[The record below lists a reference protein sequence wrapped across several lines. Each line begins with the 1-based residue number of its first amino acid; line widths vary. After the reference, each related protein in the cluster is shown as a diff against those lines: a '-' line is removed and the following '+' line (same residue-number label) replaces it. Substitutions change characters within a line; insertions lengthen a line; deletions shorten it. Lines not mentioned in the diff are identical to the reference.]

1 MTIWIVIII
10 TLLCSAFFSGME
22 IAFVSANRLKIEL
35 DNKTG
40 TTSGRILAFFV
51 KNTSN
56 FISAMLLGN
65 NISLVIYGIYMGLF
79 LGPPLESL
87 FGVAQ
92 DLEAGIEVSGNYAA
106 VILLIQTVISTL
118 IVLITAE
125 FLPKAI
131 FRINPNGILSV
142 AAIPLFIIYWV
153 FFGGVLIVMFF
164 SNLFLKLMKTDI
176 ADSQQVFTKID
187 LDHYVRDLNERIEE
201 DAHMENEIQILNN
214 ALEFSKIKARDCL
227 IPRTEIVACNIEDD
241 ILELKEKF
249 IATGLSKI
257 LVYRDTIDNIIGYV
271 HAYELFNKP
280 DYIKNVMLP
289 IGVVPEAIL
298 AKELLKQFSKNKR
311 NIVVVVDEFGGTSGI
326 ITVEDIIEEI
336 FGEIE
341 DEHDINEAFEKQLDE
356 NKFLFSG
363 RTEIDHLIQQHGLP
377 LEQSDEYETLAG
389 YVISHLEEIPKPKE
403 SFETD
408 KLIFTVIEVTDS
420 KIESIEIEIKE

>member
-1 MTIWIVIII
+1 MTTSIVIII
-10 TLLCSAFFSGME
+10 TLFCSAFFSGME

-35 DNKTG
+35 DNKRG
-40 TTSGRILAFFV
+40 TTAGRILAFFV

-65 NISLVIYGIYMGLF
+65 NISLVIYGIYMALL
-79 LGPPLESL
+79 LGPPLETL
-87 FGVAQ
+87 IGA
-92 DLEAGIEVSGNYAA
+92 DYTA
-106 VILLIQTVISTL
+106 VILLIQTIISTL

-131 FRINPNGILSV
+131 FRINPNGIMSV
-142 AAIPLFIIYWV
+142 AAIQLLILYWAFFIPVWIII
-153 FFGGVLIVMFF
+153 LF
-164 SNLFLKLMKTDI
+164 SNLFLKIMKTDI
-176 ADSQQVFTKID
+176 DDSQQVFTKID
-187 LDHYVRDLNERIEE
+187 LDHYVRDLNDRIEE

-227 IPRTEIVACNIEDD
+227 VPRTDIVACNIEDD
-241 ILELKEKF
+241 ISMLKEKF
-249 IATGLSKI
+249 IASGLSKI
-257 LVYRDTIDNIIGYV
+257 LIYRDTIDNIIGYV

-311 NIVVVVDEFGGTSGI
+311 NIVVVVDEYGGTSGI

-341 DEHDINEAFEKQLDE
+341 DEHDVNETFEKKLAE
-356 NKFLFSG
+356 HIFLFSG

-389 YVISHLEEIPKPKE
+389 YVISHLEEIPKAKE

-408 KLIFTVIEVTDS
+408 KLIFTVVEVTDS
-420 KIESIEIEIKE
+420 KIESIKIEVKE

>member
-1 MTIWIVIII
+1 MTISIVIII

-35 DNKTG
+35 DNKRG

-65 NISLVIYGIYMGLF
+65 NISLVVYGIYMALF
-79 LGPPLESL
+79 LGPL
-87 FGVAQ
+87 
-92 DLEAGIEVSGNYAA
+92 LEAMIGTDYAA
-106 VILLIQTVISTL
+106 IILLIQTIISTL
-118 IVLITAE
+118 IVLVTAE
-125 FLPKAI
+125 FIPKAI
-131 FRINPNGILSV
+131 FRINPYGILRV
-142 AAIPLFIIYWV
+142 AAIPLLIIYWA
-153 FFGGVLIVMFF
+153 FFGFVLIIMFF

-176 ADSQQVFTKID
+176 SDSKQVFTKID
-187 LDHYVRDLNERIEE
+187 LDHYVRDLNDRIEE

-227 IPRTEIVACNIEDD
+227 IPRTEIVACNIKDD
-241 ILELKEKF
+241 IVTLKNKF
-249 IATGLSKI
+249 ITTGLSKI
-257 LVYRDTIDNIIGYV
+257 LIYRDTIDNIIGYV

-280 DYIKNVMLP
+280 DFIKNVMLP
-289 IGVVPEAIL
+289 IGVVPESIL

-341 DEHDINEAFEKQLDE
+341 DEHDVNDGLEKQLDE
-356 NKFLFSG
+356 NIFLFSG

-377 LEQSDEYETLAG
+377 VEQSEEYETLAG
-389 YVISHLEEIPKPKE
+389 FVLSHLEDIPQAKE

-408 KLIFTVIEVTDS
+408 KLIFTVVEVTDS
-420 KIESIEIEIKE
+420 KIESIKIEIKE

>member
-1 MTIWIVIII
+1 MTTSIVIII
-10 TLLCSAFFSGME
+10 TLFCSAFFSGME

-35 DNKTG
+35 DNKRG
-40 TTSGRILAFFV
+40 TTAGRILAFFV

-65 NISLVIYGIYMGLF
+65 NISLVIYGIYMALL
-79 LGPPLESL
+79 LGPPLETL
-87 FGVAQ
+87 IGA
-92 DLEAGIEVSGNYAA
+92 DYTA
-106 VILLIQTVISTL
+106 VILLIQTIISTL

-131 FRINPNGILSV
+131 FRINPNGIMSV
-142 AAIPLFIIYWV
+142 AAIPLLILYWAFFIPVWIII
-153 FFGGVLIVMFF
+153 LF
-164 SNLFLKLMKTDI
+164 SNLFLKIMKTDI
-176 ADSQQVFTKID
+176 DDSQQVFTKID
-187 LDHYVRDLNERIEE
+187 LDHYVRDLNDRIEE

-227 IPRTEIVACNIEDD
+227 VPRTDIVACNIEDD
-241 ILELKEKF
+241 ISMLKEKF
-249 IATGLSKI
+249 IASGLSKI
-257 LVYRDTIDNIIGYV
+257 LIYRDTIDNIIGYV

-311 NIVVVVDEFGGTSGI
+311 NIVVVVDEYGGTSGI

-341 DEHDINEAFEKQLDE
+341 DEHDINETFEKKLAE
-356 NKFLFSG
+356 HIFLFSG

-389 YVISHLEEIPKPKE
+389 YVISHLEEIPKAKE

-408 KLIFTVIEVTDS
+408 KLIFTIVEVTDS
-420 KIESIEIEIKE
+420 KIESIKIEVKE

>member
-1 MTIWIVIII
+1 MTTSIVIII
-10 TLLCSAFFSGME
+10 TLFCSAFFSGME

-35 DNKTG
+35 DNKRG
-40 TTSGRILAFFV
+40 TTAGRILAFFV

-65 NISLVIYGIYMGLF
+65 NISLVIYGIYMALL
-79 LGPPLESL
+79 LGPPLETL
-87 FGVAQ
+87 IGA
-92 DLEAGIEVSGNYAA
+92 DYTA
-106 VILLIQTVISTL
+106 VILLIQTIISTL

-131 FRINPNGILSV
+131 FRINPNGIMSV
-142 AAIPLFIIYWV
+142 AAIPLLILYWAFFIPVWIII
-153 FFGGVLIVMFF
+153 LF
-164 SNLFLKLMKTDI
+164 SNLFLKIMKTDI
-176 ADSQQVFTKID
+176 DDSQQVFTKID
-187 LDHYVRDLNERIEE
+187 LDHYVRDLNDRIEE

-227 IPRTEIVACNIEDD
+227 VPRTDIVACNIEDD
-241 ILELKEKF
+241 ISMLKEKF
-249 IATGLSKI
+249 IASGLSKI
-257 LVYRDTIDNIIGYV
+257 LIYRDTIDNIIGYV

-311 NIVVVVDEFGGTSGI
+311 NIVVVVDEYGGTSGI

-341 DEHDINEAFEKQLDE
+341 DEHDVNETFEKKLAE
-356 NKFLFSG
+356 HIFLFSG

-389 YVISHLEEIPKPKE
+389 YVISHLEEIPKAKE

-408 KLIFTVIEVTDS
+408 KLIFTVVEVTDS
-420 KIESIEIEIKE
+420 KIESIKIEVKE

>member
-1 MTIWIVIII
+1 MTTSIVIII
-10 TLLCSAFFSGME
+10 TLFCSAFFSGME

-35 DNKTG
+35 DNKRG
-40 TTSGRILAFFV
+40 TTAGRILAFFV

-65 NISLVIYGIYMGLF
+65 NISLVIYGIYMALL
-79 LGPPLESL
+79 LGPPLETL
-87 FGVAQ
+87 IGA
-92 DLEAGIEVSGNYAA
+92 DYTA
-106 VILLIQTVISTL
+106 VILLIQTIISTL

-131 FRINPNGILSV
+131 FRINPNGIMSV
-142 AAIPLFIIYWV
+142 AAIPLLILYWAFFIPVWIII
-153 FFGGVLIVMFF
+153 LF
-164 SNLFLKLMKTDI
+164 SNLFLKIMKTDI
-176 ADSQQVFTKID
+176 DDSQQVFTKID
-187 LDHYVRDLNERIEE
+187 LDHYVRDLNDRIEE

-227 IPRTEIVACNIEDD
+227 VPRTDIVACNIEDD
-241 ILELKEKF
+241 ISMLKEKF
-249 IATGLSKI
+249 IASGLSKI
-257 LVYRDTIDNIIGYV
+257 LIYRDTIDNIIGYV

-311 NIVVVVDEFGGTSGI
+311 NIVVVVDEYGGTSGI

-341 DEHDINEAFEKQLDE
+341 DEHDINETFEKKLAE
-356 NKFLFSG
+356 HIFLFSG

-389 YVISHLEEIPKPKE
+389 YVISHLEEIPKAKE

-408 KLIFTVIEVTDS
+408 KLIFTVVEVTDS
-420 KIESIEIEIKE
+420 KIGSIKIEVKE

>member
-1 MTIWIVIII
+1 MTTSIVIII
-10 TLLCSAFFSGME
+10 TLFCSAFFSGME

-35 DNKTG
+35 DNKRG
-40 TTSGRILAFFV
+40 TTAGRILAFFV

-65 NISLVIYGIYMGLF
+65 NISLVIYGIYMALL
-79 LGPPLESL
+79 LGPPLETL
-87 FGVAQ
+87 IGA
-92 DLEAGIEVSGNYAA
+92 DYTA
-106 VILLIQTVISTL
+106 VILLIQTIISTL

-131 FRINPNGILSV
+131 FRINPNGIMSV
-142 AAIPLFIIYWV
+142 AAIPLLILYWAFFIPVWIII
-153 FFGGVLIVMFF
+153 LF
-164 SNLFLKLMKTDI
+164 SNLFLKIMKTDI
-176 ADSQQVFTKID
+176 DDSQQVFTKID
-187 LDHYVRDLNERIEE
+187 LDHYVRDLNDRIEE

-227 IPRTEIVACNIEDD
+227 VPRTDIVACNIEDD
-241 ILELKEKF
+241 ISMLKEKF
-249 IATGLSKI
+249 IASGLSKI
-257 LVYRDTIDNIIGYV
+257 LIYRDTIDNIIGYV

-311 NIVVVVDEFGGTSGI
+311 NIVVVVDEYGGTSGI

-341 DEHDINEAFEKQLDE
+341 DEHDINETFEKKLAE
-356 NKFLFSG
+356 HIFLFSG

-389 YVISHLEEIPKPKE
+389 YVISHLEEIPKAKE

-408 KLIFTVIEVTDS
+408 KLIFTVVEVTDS
-420 KIESIEIEIKE
+420 KIESIKIEVKE

>member
-1 MTIWIVIII
+1 MTTSIVIII
-10 TLLCSAFFSGME
+10 TLFCSAFFSGME

-35 DNKTG
+35 DNKRG
-40 TTSGRILAFFV
+40 TTAGRILAFFV

-65 NISLVIYGIYMGLF
+65 NISLVIYGIYMALL
-79 LGPPLESL
+79 LGPPLETL
-87 FGVAQ
+87 IGA
-92 DLEAGIEVSGNYAA
+92 DYTA
-106 VILLIQTVISTL
+106 VILLIQTIISTL

-131 FRINPNGILSV
+131 FRINPNGIMSV
-142 AAIPLFIIYWV
+142 AAIPLLILYWAFFIPVWIII
-153 FFGGVLIVMFF
+153 LF
-164 SNLFLKLMKTDI
+164 SNLFLKIMKTDI
-176 ADSQQVFTKID
+176 DDSQQVFTKID
-187 LDHYVRDLNERIEE
+187 LDHYVRDLNDRIEE

-227 IPRTEIVACNIEDD
+227 VPRTDIVACNIEDD
-241 ILELKEKF
+241 ISMLKEKF
-249 IATGLSKI
+249 IASGLSKI
-257 LVYRDTIDNIIGYV
+257 LIYRDTIDNIIGYV

-311 NIVVVVDEFGGTSGI
+311 NIVVVVDEYGGTSGI

-341 DEHDINEAFEKQLDE
+341 DEHDINETFEKKLAE
-356 NKFLFSG
+356 HIFLFSG

-389 YVISHLEEIPKPKE
+389 YVISHLEEIPKAKE

-408 KLIFTVIEVTDS
+408 KLIFTVVKVTDS
-420 KIESIEIEIKE
+420 KIESIKIEVKE

>member
-1 MTIWIVIII
+1 
-10 TLLCSAFFSGME
+10 ME

-35 DNKTG
+35 DNKRG
-40 TTSGRILAFFV
+40 TTAGRILAFFV

-65 NISLVIYGIYMGLF
+65 NISLVIYGIYMALL
-79 LGPPLESL
+79 LGPPLETL
-87 FGVAQ
+87 IGA
-92 DLEAGIEVSGNYAA
+92 DYTA
-106 VILLIQTVISTL
+106 VILLIQTIISTL

-131 FRINPNGILSV
+131 FRINPNGIMSV
-142 AAIPLFIIYWV
+142 AAIPLLILYWAFFIPVWIII
-153 FFGGVLIVMFF
+153 LF
-164 SNLFLKLMKTDI
+164 SNLFLKIMKTDI
-176 ADSQQVFTKID
+176 DDSQQVFTKID
-187 LDHYVRDLNERIEE
+187 LDHYVRDLNDRIEE

-227 IPRTEIVACNIEDD
+227 VPRTDIVACNIEDD
-241 ILELKEKF
+241 ISMLKEKF
-249 IATGLSKI
+249 IASGLSKI
-257 LVYRDTIDNIIGYV
+257 LIYRDTIDNIIGYV

-311 NIVVVVDEFGGTSGI
+311 NIVVVVDEYGGTSGI

-341 DEHDINEAFEKQLDE
+341 DEHDINETFEKKLAE
-356 NKFLFSG
+356 HIFLFSG

-389 YVISHLEEIPKPKE
+389 YVISHLEEIPKAKE

-408 KLIFTVIEVTDS
+408 KLIFTVVEVTDS
-420 KIESIEIEIKE
+420 KIESIKIEVKE